1 MLLQR
6 RKISWREKAGD
17 PQFDGKAKIVWQ
29 TREELIEFLCKRFCC
44 VNVLLECRT
53 ELKDDH
59 GHSALIGP

>member
-29 TREELIEFLCKRFCC
+29 TREELIEFLCKR
-44 VNVLLECRT
+44 LLLCQRT
-53 ELKDDH
+53 FGVPH
-59 GHSALIGP
+59 RTQR